1 MNKWQAQSRCPL
13 PEDPGKDTTKYA
25 NSTADAVDGTKDI
38 PKVPLTLEAYYRTEN
53 TDKNTRIGSHTPTNS
68 PIKEIQ

>member
-25 NSTADAVDGTKDI
+25 NSTEDALDGTKDI
-38 PKVPLTLEAYYRTEN
+38 PKVPLTLEAYYRTE
-53 TDKNTRIGSHTPTNS
+53 TRIGSHTTTNS